1 MGEAKRRAAHNPSP
15 FTLLTEPARSEKLGM
30 DPFPAAFDF
39 IYGMVEAVF
48 TKAGGVNHELIG
60 IDFENGKPT
69 GVNVLLVN
77 NVEDV
82 PRLRARML
90 EQWAMVAHVFEA
102 WAAPDA
108 SVPARAH
115 PARYD
120 IVAIMLNTSE
130 FMAVAN
136 CRVDVAAKTIER
148 AELMMPDD
156 VQGRLGRSIGPRTMV
171 S

>member
-1 MGEAKRRAAHNPSP
+1 MGEAKRRAAHNASP
-15 FTLLTEPARSEKLGM
+15 FTLLTDAARSEKLGI
-30 DPFPAAFDF
+30 DPFPTAFDF

-90 EQWAMVAHVFEA
+90 ERWAMVAQ
-102 WAAPDA
+102 
-108 SVPARAH
+108 SAR
-115 PARYD
+115 
-120 IVAIMLNTSE
+120 
-130 FMAVAN
+130 
-136 CRVDVAAKTIER
+136 
-148 AELMMPDD
+148 
-156 VQGRLGRSIGPRTMV
+156 QGRCSLGNSDQCKTSVARPQCSARSARIPPGTGI
-171 S
+171 

>member
-1 MGEAKRRAAHNPSP
+1 MGEAKRRAAHSPSP
-15 FTLLTEPARSEKLGM
+15 PTPLAEAARSEKLGI

-90 EQWAMVAHVFEA
+90 ERWAMVAHVFEA

-108 SVPARAH
+108 SVPARVH
-115 PARYD
+115 PDRYD

-148 AELMMPDD
+148 AELMLPDEI
-156 VQGRLGRSIGPRTMV
+156 QGRLGRPLGPRTMA